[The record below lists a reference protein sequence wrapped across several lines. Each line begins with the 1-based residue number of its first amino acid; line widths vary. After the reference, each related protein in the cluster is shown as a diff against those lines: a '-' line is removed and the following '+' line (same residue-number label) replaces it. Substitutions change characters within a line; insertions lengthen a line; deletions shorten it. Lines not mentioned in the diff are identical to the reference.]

1 MGFQMVGLTPAMLLS
16 LQYFYACSASTN
28 SLALPL
34 VLILKR
40 IKLIESII
48 SAKLIEV
55 YQANRLNYIRQVG

>member
-1 MGFQMVGLTPAMLLS
+1 MGFQIVRLTPAMLLS

-48 SAKLIEV
+48 SAKLIEL
-55 YQANRLNYIRQVG
+55 YQTGRINYISQVD